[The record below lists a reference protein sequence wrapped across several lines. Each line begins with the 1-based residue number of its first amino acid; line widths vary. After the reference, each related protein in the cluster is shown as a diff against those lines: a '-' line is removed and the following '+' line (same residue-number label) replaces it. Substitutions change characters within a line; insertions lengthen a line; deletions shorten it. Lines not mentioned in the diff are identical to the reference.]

1 MEVNNSSTL
10 GEIVQALNGTWE
22 RSLDD
27 GWTVLENG
35 KLKIYKK
42 LTTGNGETGSITL
55 PPKFMSQREDI
66 TPYFRFTKNGI
77 KGGII
82 TLQDNALELNNT
94 TTNELVVILQF

>member
-1 MEVNNSSTL
+1 MEINNCSGL
-10 GEIVQALNGTWE
+10 GEVLQALNGTWE
-22 RSLDD
+22 RSIDD

-42 LTTGNGETGSITL
+42 LTKGDGETGSITL
-55 PPKFMSQREDI
+55 PPKFMNQREDI
-66 TPYFRFTKNGI
+66 TPYLRFTKNGV

-94 TTNELVVILQF
+94 TNNELIVILQF